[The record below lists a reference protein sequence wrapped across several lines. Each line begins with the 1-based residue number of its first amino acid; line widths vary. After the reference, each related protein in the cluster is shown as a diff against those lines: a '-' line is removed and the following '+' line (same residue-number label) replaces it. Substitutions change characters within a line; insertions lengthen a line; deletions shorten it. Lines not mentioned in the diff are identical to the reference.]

1 MKVLIIEDDNNIVEV
16 VSLAFEIRWPEVKV
30 VSTHLGENGVGMVEE
45 ENPDVV
51 ILDLGL
57 PDISGF
63 DVLKE
68 IRNFSDVPIL
78 VLTVRGEE
86 ADVVKGL
93 EWGADD
99 YMVKPFRQ
107 LELLSRIKA
116 LIRRYSPSDGETPL
130 TCGQLRYSPYTRQ
143 LYKGE
148 KEINL
153 TRTEGSILQQL
164 MRNAGQVVSYHSL
177 AEAVWGEDYSDA
189 TDSLRVYV
197 RRLREKMEVEPSKPQ
212 IILTKSSI
220 GYLLVKPD

>member
-1 MKVLIIEDDNNIVEV
+1 L
-16 VSLAFEIRWPEVKV
+16 VKNPRRKTRCFQ
-30 VSTHLGENGVGMVEE
+30 SQANKTMTTIQIKNHPKKGMVETAH
-45 ENPDVV
+45 
-51 ILDLGL
+51 
-57 PDISGF
+57 
-63 DVLKE
+63 
-68 IRNFSDVPIL
+68 R
-78 VLTVRGEE
+78 
-86 ADVVKGL
+86 
-93 EWGADD
+93 
-99 YMVKPFRQ
+99 
-107 LELLSRIKA
+107 
-116 LIRRYSPSDGETPL
+116 
-130 TCGQLRYSPYTRQ
+130 TRQ